1 MMKSFRTFALLTPS
15 LLVLAACS
23 LAPKYQRG
31 DLPVAD
37 AWPVSA
43 APSLNTGVP
52 AATDHTQVPWKALFL
67 DPKLQAT
74 INLALTNNRDLR
86 VAALDI
92 TKARADYGVARAP
105 LFPSVDGTFSGT
117 RTHIS
122 DAAATA
128 EGVSATSTSY
138 APDLG
143 LTWQLDIFGKI
154 RSLTKGAQEDFFAAQ
169 ANRDAVEITLIGE
182 TASAWLTYAGDADAV
197 RVAQQTEKTTKD
209 TFDIASAQA
218 RIGTVSDLD
227 LATFKTEYET
237 AREDTAAAQTQLD
250 KDKDALVLLVGAPVD
265 DDLLPQ
271 GLRTGQVA
279 DSLPIGLPS
288 QVLLNRPDVLSSE
301 HDLKAANADIGAA
314 RAAFFPT
321 ISLTGDAG
329 SASGQLGN
337 LFKSGTT
344 TWSYGGT
351 AAESIFAG
359 GANVFGVRSAKASRD
374 IALAQYQK
382 AIQSAFRDVSDAL
395 AVRSRIDERLDA
407 QTQATDAATTAFKL
421 SQARYQNGT
430 DSYLTLLTA
439 ERTLFSAQ
447 QSLIALQALRATN
460 LSDLYQAI
468 GNDNSLK

>member
-1 MMKSFRTFALLTPS
+1 MGRFKTLALLAPS
-15 LLVLAACS
+15 LVALAACS
-23 LAPKYQRG
+23 LAPKYQRA

-37 AWPVSA
+37 AWPVA
-43 APSLNTGVP
+43 
-52 AATDHTQVPWKALFL
+52 AATAPATTANTQVSWKALFL
-67 DPKLQAT
+67 DAKLQTT
-74 INLALTNNRDLR
+74 IGLALANNRDLR

-105 LFPSVDGTFSGT
+105 LFPSLDGTFSGA
-117 RTHIS
+117 RTHIG
-122 DAAATA
+122 DNAAAA
-128 EGVSATSTSY
+128 EGVRATSTSY

-143 LTWQLDIFGKI
+143 LAWQLDLFGKI
-154 RSLTKGAQEDFFAAQ
+154 RSLSQAAQENFFAAQ

-182 TASAWLTYAGDADAV
+182 TASAWLTYAGDADAL

-237 AREDTAAAQTQLD
+237 TREATLAAQSQLD
-250 KDKDALVLLVGAPVD
+250 KDKDALVLLVGAPVG
-265 DDLLPQ
+265 DDLLPD
-271 GLRTGQVA
+271 GLKTGQVA

-321 ISLTGDAG
+321 ISLTGAAG
-329 SASGQLGN
+329 AASSQLGQLFKAGN
-337 LFKSGTT
+337 T

-351 AAESIFAG
+351 ATESIFAG
-359 GANVFGVRSAKASRD
+359 GANIFGLRSAKATRD

-382 AIQSAFRDVSDAL
+382 SIQSAFKDVSDAL
-395 AVRSRIDERLDA
+395 AVRSHIDERLDA
-407 QTQATDAATTAFKL
+407 QTQATDAAETAFKL
-421 SQARYQNGT
+421 SQARYKNGT

-447 QSLIALQALRATN
+447 QSLVTLQALRATN

-468 GNDNSLK
+468 GNDGSLK

>member
-1 MMKSFRTFALLTPS
+1 MMKSFKTFALLLPS
-15 LLVLAACS
+15 LLALGACS
-23 LAPKYQRG
+23 LAPRYQRA
-31 DLPVAD
+31 DLPVTD
-37 AWPVSA
+37 AWPISA
-43 APSLNTGVP
+43 VTAP
-52 AATDHTQVPWKALFL
+52 AASGNAQVSWKDLFL

-74 INLALTNNRDLR
+74 IELALKNNRDLR
-86 VAALDI
+86 IAALDI

-105 LFPSVDGTFSGT
+105 LFPTVDGTFSGA

-122 DAAATA
+122 DVAAAA
-128 EGVSATSTSY
+128 EGVSANSTSY

-143 LTWQLDIFGKI
+143 LTWQLDLFGKI
-154 RSLTKGAQEDFFAAQ
+154 RSLTRAAQEDFFAAQ

-182 TASAWLTYAGDADAV
+182 TASAWLTYAGDADAL

-237 AREDTAAAQTQLD
+237 AREATAAAETQLD
-250 KDKDALVLLVGAPVD
+250 KDKDALVLLVGLPVD
-265 DDLLPQ
+265 SDMLPQ
-271 GLRTGQVA
+271 GLKTGQVA
-279 DSLPIGLPS
+279 DSLPVGLPS

-321 ISLTGDAG
+321 ISLTGAAG
-329 SASGQLGN
+329 SASSQLSH
-337 LFKSGTT
+337 LFKSGTE

-382 AIQSAFRDVSDAL
+382 AIQSAFKDVSDAL

-407 QTQATDAATTAFKL
+407 QTQATEAATTAFKL

-447 QSLIALQALRATN
+447 QSLITLQALRATN

-468 GNDNSLK
+468 GNDGSLK

>member
-1 MMKSFRTFALLTPS
+1 MIRNFKSFALLMPS
-15 LLVLAACS
+15 LLVIGACS
-23 LAPKYQRG
+23 LAPKYQRS

-37 AWPVSA
+37 AWPV
-43 APSLNTGVP
+43 T
-52 AATDHTQVPWKALFL
+52 AATAPVAATTTQVSWKALFL

-74 INLALTNNRDLR
+74 IDLALKNNRDLR
-86 VAALDI
+86 IAALDI

-122 DAAATA
+122 DVAAAA
-128 EGVSATSTSY
+128 DGVPATSTSY
-138 APDLG
+138 TPDLG
-143 LTWQLDIFGKI
+143 LTWQLDLFGKI
-154 RSLTKGAQEDFFAAQ
+154 RSLTKAAQEDFFAAQ

-182 TASAWLTYAGDADAV
+182 TASAWLTYAGDADAL
-197 RVAQQTEKTTKD
+197 RMAQQTEKTTKD

-237 AREDTAAAQTQLD
+237 AREATAAAETQLD
-250 KDKDALVLLVGAPVD
+250 KDKDALVLLVGAPVSD
-265 DDLLPQ
+265 DMLPQ
-271 GLRTGQVA
+271 GLKTGQVA
-279 DSLPIGLPS
+279 DSLPVGLPS
-288 QVLLNRPDVLSSE
+288 KVLLDRPDVLSSE

-321 ISLTGDAG
+321 ISLTGAAG
-329 SASGQLGN
+329 SASSQLGQ
-337 LFKSGTT
+337 LFKSGNT

-351 AAESIFAG
+351 ATESIFAG
-359 GANVFGVRSAKASRD
+359 GANVFGLRSAKAGRD

-382 AIQSAFRDVSDAL
+382 AIQSAFKDVSDAL

-407 QTQATDAATTAFKL
+407 QSQATDAATTAFKL

-447 QSLIALQALRATN
+447 QSLITLQALRATN

-468 GNDNSLK
+468 GNDGSLK